1 MAGPRK
7 NDYSVA
13 MGELRIGTAERERA
27 AADLGEHL
35 AAGRLTTEEFD
46 ERIQRAYQART
57 ASDLAPLFADLPD
70 LNPPQP
76 PRPRTNW
83 WPAVAVLLV
92 LACIAW
98 VAFLRVPP
106 FFLFPFLWIFFIGRR
121 FGGPRFR
128 GGRFAPHRYY

>member
-1 MAGPRK
+1 
-7 NDYSVA
+7 

-46 ERIQRAYQART
+46 ERVQRAYQAKT
-57 ASDLAPLFADLPD
+57 AADLRPLFADLPD

-76 PRPRTNW
+76 PPRPLVNW
-83 WPAVAVLLV
+83 RPALAVLLV
-92 LACIAW
+92 LACVAW

-106 FFLFPFLWIFFIGRR
+106 FFLFPFVWIFFAGRR

-128 GGRFAPHRYY
+128 GRPFAPHRY

>member
-1 MAGPRK
+1 MAGARK
-7 NDYSVA
+7 GHYSVA
-13 MGELRIGTAERERA
+13 MSELRIGTAERERA

-46 ERIQRAYQART
+46 ERVQRAYQART
-57 ASDLAPLFADLPD
+57 GSDLAPLFADLPE

-83 WPAVAVLLV
+83 WPAVIILLV
-92 LACIAW
+92 VACIAW
-98 VAFLRVPP
+98 VAVLRVPP

-121 FGGPRFR
+121 FGGPRF
-128 GGRFAPHRYY
+128 GGRPFAQRRY

>member
-1 MAGPRK
+1 
-7 NDYSVA
+7 
-13 MGELRIGTAERERA
+13 MGELRIGTTERERA
-27 AADLGEHL
+27 AAELGEHL

-46 ERIQRAYQART
+46 ERVQRAYQART

-83 WPAVAVLLV
+83 WPAFGVLLV
-92 LACIAW
+92 LACVAW

-106 FFLFPFLWIFFIGRR
+106 FFLFPFIWIFFVGRR
-121 FGGPRFR
+121 FGGPRF
-128 GGRFAPHRYY
+128 GRRPFAPHRF